1 MGVGVSSNP
10 GVSVIS
16 GKGVSVGVT
25 STVGSESVPVGV
37 GVPIGVIPG
46 TIVKVTVGDRV
57 IVAVSSGVDVGGEH
71 FNAK

>member
-1 MGVGVSSNP
+1 MGVGVSSTP

-16 GKGVSVGVT
+16 GKGVSVGVA
-25 STVGSESVPVGV
+25 STVGNESVSVGV
-37 GVPIGVIPG
+37 GVVIPG